1 MERKINKLEHAHV
14 EVLVTV
20 EKEDWKK
27 AQEKAFEKAASKV
40 EIKGFRKGKAPLN
53 LVKDRVNQGEVL
65 NSAIDSLLPDIYK
78 AIIDEDGI
86 HPYAQPKVDVTKLTL
101 DELEVKFTIVTA
113 PEIELGAY
121 KGLSVG
127 KEEAKVTDEDV
138 EKEINSLLEKNAT
151 LVLKEDK
158 AALGDTVVI
167 DFVGKVN
174 GETFEGGSA
183 ENYELVLGSHSFIPG
198 FEEQL
203 VGHGANEHV
212 DVNVTFPEQ
221 YTENLKGKPA
231 VFECDIHEVKAKKLP
246 TLDEEFVKEQNIP
259 NVTTV
264 EELKEH
270 LRAKKLEEAKNK
282 VRNDFINKVV
292 EEINKNSKIDIPE
305 EILDNQVEQ
314 RKQDFLQRM
323 SQSGLSLEQY
333 LQVIGQTE
341 EQFESQLKQTAA
353 KETANYLI
361 LEEIAKKEDIEVTDA
376 DIDFEIAKL
385 ADQYKMTAEDVKK
398 AVGGQLDQFK
408 NQIKMQRVEN
418 VLWNNND

>member
-1 MERKINKLEHAHV
+1 M
-14 EVLVTV
+14 
-20 EKEDWKK
+20 
-27 AQEKAFEKAASKV
+27 
-40 EIKGFRKGKAPLN
+40 
-53 LVKDRVNQGEVL
+53 
-65 NSAIDSLLPDIYK
+65 
-78 AIIDEDGI
+78 
-86 HPYAQPKVDVTKLTL
+86 
-101 DELEVKFTIVTA
+101 
-113 PEIELGAY
+113 
-121 KGLSVG
+121 
-127 KEEAKVTDEDV
+127 
-138 EKEINSLLEKNAT
+138 
-151 LVLKEDK
+151 
-158 AALGDTVVI
+158 
-167 DFVGKVN
+167 
-174 GETFEGGSA
+174 
-183 ENYELVLGSHSFIPG
+183 
-198 FEEQL
+198 
-203 VGHGANEHV
+203 
-212 DVNVTFPEQ
+212 
-221 YTENLKGKPA
+221 
-231 VFECDIHEVKAKKLP
+231 KAKKLP

-341 EQFESQLKQTAA
+341 EQFESQLKTTAA

-361 LEEIAKKEDIEVTDA
+361 LEEIAKKEEIEVTDA
-376 DIDFEIAKL
+376 DVDFEIAKL